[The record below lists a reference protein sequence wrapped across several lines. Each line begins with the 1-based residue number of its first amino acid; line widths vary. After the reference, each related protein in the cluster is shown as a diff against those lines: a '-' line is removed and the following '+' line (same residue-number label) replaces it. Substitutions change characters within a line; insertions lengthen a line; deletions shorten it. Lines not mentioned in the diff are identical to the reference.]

1 VYSGQSQT
9 QTVFEEVAERVVLN
23 AIEGFSGCI
32 FCYGQT
38 GSGKTWTMH
47 GHPKHSPG
55 LVSLGVQTLFTYME
69 EAEDKQFLVRCS
81 YVEIYN
87 ECVNDLLNPNA
98 TNLKVMEHRSKKVV
112 IQGLTESVCS
122 RIEQVQS
129 LLQLGE
135 SSKQVASTNF
145 NQRSSRSHTLFRL
158 VLESKDDAE
167 RDVVFSS
174 VNFIDLAGSECA
186 SAHNFGDSPA
196 SVSRKR
202 EMSCINKS
210 LLTLS
215 TVIMRLSD
223 ENNSA
228 PIPFRESKLTRL
240 LKDALE
246 VEAKISI
253 ICTISPTPESFEEA
267 LNTLKFAMKA
277 KKIKQTI
284 SKTVPD
290 SSSLLLKY
298 QHEIDTLRQE
308 LQAMETRIEE
318 EAATNTAPLIIK
330 LETLDQELQNKDFE
344 NLELSA
350 RLDAMNE
357 RLTVMTNEKLE
368 IQMKLEHL
376 TQQIVRAESLK
387 RGKAVEVDD
396 RENVETVERVQ
407 ERVRSFRRQSLL
419 KSPCRSAHTSAKIDD
434 FQLSMIQA
442 AVRAARKDSDSLSSE
457 SSESTSPVHV
467 EHRKLRL
474 ETVLSLAVPA
484 DRGSEVE
491 TLRKIVREKDEI
503 IAKLARELKASKAR
517 KS

>member
-1 VYSGQSQT
+1 MYDGLSHT
-9 QTVFEEVAERVVLN
+9 QTVFEDMAERVILN
-23 AIEGFSGCI
+23 AMEGFSGCV

-47 GHPKHSPG
+47 GNSKISPG
-55 LVSLGVQTLFTYME
+55 LVFLGVQTLFTYME
-69 EAEDKQFLVRCS
+69 ESDDRQFLIRCS
-81 YVEIYN
+81 YIEIYN
-87 ECVNDLLNPNA
+87 ECVNDLLNPNS

-112 IQGLTESVCS
+112 IPGLTEAVCS

-135 SSKQVASTNF
+135 SGKQIASTNF

-158 VLESKDDAE
+158 MLESKDDSQ
-167 RDVVFSS
+167 RDVTFSTI
-174 VNFIDLAGSECA
+174 NFIDLAGSECA
-186 SAHNFGDSPA
+186 SAHNFVDSSA
-196 SVSRKR
+196 SVHRKR

-246 VEAKISI
+246 GSAKVSI
-253 ICTISPTPESFEEA
+253 ICTISPTSEAYEEA

-277 KKIKQTI
+277 KKIKQNLTKNV
-284 SKTVPD
+284 SD

-298 QHEIDTLRQE
+298 QQEIENLRNE
-308 LQAMETRIEE
+308 LQEMETRIEE
-318 EAATNTAPLIIK
+318 EASKTTAPLRQK
-330 LETLDQELQNKDFE
+330 LESLDQELQTKDFE

-368 IQMKLEHL
+368 IEMRLERL

-387 RGKAVEVDD
+387 RSKAADLDERDLVQA
-396 RENVETVERVQ
+396 VERVQ
-407 ERVRSFRRQSLL
+407 ERVRTFRRQSIQR
-419 KSPCRSAHTSAKIDD
+419 SPATSAHTSRQMDD
-434 FQLSMIQA
+434 FQLSLIQA
-442 AVRAARKDSDSLSSE
+442 AVRNTRKDSDSLSS
-457 SSESTSPVHV
+457 SSSDPISFHSAP
-467 EHRKLRL
+467 KLRL
-474 ETVLSLAVPA
+474 DPVFSLSIPP
-484 DRGSEVE
+484 EIPNQNE
-491 TLRKIVREKDEI
+491 ILRKIIREKEELI
-503 IAKLARELKASKAR
+503 SKLQQEV
-517 KS
+517 KSMKGKSGKK

>member
-1 VYSGQSQT
+1 
-9 QTVFEEVAERVVLN
+9 
-23 AIEGFSGCI
+23 
-32 FCYGQT
+32 
-38 GSGKTWTMH
+38 MH

-69 EAEDKQFLVRCS
+69 EAEDTQFLVRCS

-98 TNLKVMEHRSKKVV
+98 TNLKVMEHRSKKVI

-135 SSKQVASTNF
+135 SSKQIASTNF

-158 VLESKDDAE
+158 VLESKDDSV

-174 VNFIDLAGSECA
+174 INFIDLAGSECA

-240 LKDALE
+240 LKDSLE
-246 VEAKISI
+246 GQAKISI
-253 ICTISPTPESFEEA
+253 ICTISPTPEAYEEA

-284 SKTVPD
+284 TKTVSD

-318 EAATNTAPLIIK
+318 ESTKTTAPLIMK

-357 RLTVMTNEKLE
+357 RLTLLTNEKLE
-368 IQMKLEHL
+368 IQTRLEHL
-376 TQQIVRAESLK
+376 THQIVRAENLK
-387 RGKAVEVDD
+387 RSKGGNLEDI
-396 RENVETVERVQ
+396 EEMETKERVQ
-407 ERVRSFRRQSLL
+407 ERVRTFRRQSLL
-419 KSPCRSAHTSAKIDD
+419 KSPNRSAHTSRNIDD
-434 FQLSMIQA
+434 FQLTLIQA
-442 AVRAARKDSDSLSSE
+442 AVRAARKDSDSLSSSE
-457 SSESTSPVHV
+457 SSSEYTSPDHI
-467 EHRKLRL
+467 EKRRLRL
-474 ETVLSLAVPA
+474 ETVCSVSIPA
-484 DRGSEVE
+484 GRGVE
-491 TLRKIVREKDEI
+491 AEILRKSLREKDEI
-503 IAKLARELKASKAR
+503 IAKLMKELKASKVR
-517 KS
+517 KP